1 MSSYTSAGVP
11 MRSSRPK
18 VFCMTPG
25 AARVGSSAVARDERR
40 PTWALFLLLGVVL
53 TVTLQLVSGLLLA
66 LGWIW
71 LLPFHIIDG
80 LVAALFLAGEWSWLL
95 GYGAGRRS
103 AARIFLFSATT
114 RRRVARQWRNLGR
127 DGTPLREGLDAAVA
141 GIFLL
146 LASVTVILGIL
157 LWRGAGDLLPWH
169 RSLAAFL
176 LLLWVLHLAFSII
189 DHWPRRGRKGVS
201 P

>member
-1 MSSYTSAGVP
+1 M
-11 MRSSRPK
+11 
-18 VFCMTPG
+18 
-25 AARVGSSAVARDERR
+25 ARDERR
-40 PTWALFLLLGVVL
+40 PTWAIFLLLGVVL
-53 TVTLQLVSGLLLA
+53 TVTLQLASGLLLA

-80 LVAALFLAGEWSWLL
+80 QVAALFLAGEWSWLL
-95 GYGAGRRS
+95 GSGAGRRS
-103 AARIFLFSATT
+103 AARIFLLSAAT
-114 RRRVARQWRNLGR
+114 RRRVARQWSNLGRNWGR

-169 RSLAAFL
+169 RTLAAFL

>member
-1 MSSYTSAGVP
+1 M
-11 MRSSRPK
+11 
-18 VFCMTPG
+18 
-25 AARVGSSAVARDERR
+25 ARDERR

-53 TVTLQLVSGLLLA
+53 TVTLQLASGLLLA

-95 GYGAGRRS
+95 GSGAGRRS
-103 AARIFLFSATT
+103 AARIFLLSATT
-114 RRRVARQWRNLGR
+114 RRRAARQWRNFGR

-146 LASVTVILGIL
+146 LASVTVILGTL

-169 RSLAAFL
+169 RTLAAIL

-189 DHWPRRGRKGVS
+189 DHWPRRHRKGVS